1 MSSLLENYKKVND
14 LDYESDLN
22 VIQQLYKNNES
33 YQKKYSFEEF
43 VTYATENSV
52 NKLDGSLSEYTATPK
67 YTQQKFGDLLK
78 QSMILK
84 ADSTIALNNRVKDLT
99 KEEVAELM
107 PLKNTR
113 KTIGGIIDKVAT
125 GTIGLAG
132 DALFPVNP
140 YEQVSGNKF
149 RLKTKE
155 DILAEEEQ
163 RKTKTQEAV
172 SSVLRPVMTLG
183 TDDIYEGAEIQRPEG
198 MVGRLGVDFG
208 AFLLAMKNPKQVAS
222 FLKKDKPTIVLK
234 KPVGRPSKVS
244 IQAANVKALRDKK
257 IAALKGLGKAEYA
270 SQVVFADDPEMQF
283 VAGLLKDKLG
293 TIADDNLL
301 GDVLEYLDT
310 DETSTAGQR
319 RLSLL
324 FDGAAFLGLLKSAVV
339 GGKVLKKGTGKTYET
354 VLNEIKKDPKK
365 VQALKTYLRDPI
377 QKVVPSFKSDIV
389 DDVFV
394 KTAES
399 GMLKSPL
406 NFLRQV
412 RRKFGTSRGYYSEE
426 MFNIFKSAGYDKI
439 AWSKQGENLFNEL
452 QYQIKQIS
460 QTGKFTKDEV
470 EILLGKYLAGDVKA
484 LNGTSKEFK
493 KVARQTRNKIDE
505 LSASLLE
512 TKVIPEELKRVI
524 RLNMGSYLRQSYELF
539 ENPNF
544 KPSEEVILK
553 AKDYIAGLLREA
565 PTQTEMFE
573 TVGKLTPSQIEVKA
587 SNIVDDILSKGV
599 RNKGIDTDIVK
610 HFNDVFGVQK
620 ANIKFATRENIAKP
634 LQDLMGRRGLK
645 DTSKSVFN
653 TIETLGHYI
662 TEVKMYDDMFKRGE
676 GKWFFKN
683 GINTLDNNPQR
694 VAGTISGEGF
704 GALDNMSTTPQIAKL
719 FDKMNKVQNS
729 NWYARAGQLFLGAKG
744 WGQASATVYSLT
756 THARNTIGGGLIMAS
771 NGLNPFD
778 AETRKAFKTLQ
789 NELFAPTGRSK
800 KELEKVYV
808 KYQKLGLVNQ
818 SVQVGEFKR
827 NINSAAFL
835 DDYIK
840 QQDENFAKLAYG
852 STSNLI
858 KNVTNKV
865 SKVYVAE
872 DDLWRIAAFEK
883 ELAVLKK
890 ANNLSTAPKT
900 AAQLEQEAATIIRNT
915 MPTYDL
921 VPAGFQELRAMPF
934 GNFYSFF
941 AERWRNSYHSLTQG
955 LKEVKSGNAEL
966 VERGY
971 QRLASQVAIGYAGA
985 EGVNQFSK
993 YAFGVSDEEEQAI
1006 KDLALPFWSK
1016 NSTIGYQRDK
1026 DGNIQWVDLSFT
1038 DPQAPIIDVFKNGL
1052 DEFLNPDTPNSTIND
1067 KLANAIIQSGI
1078 TLAKPFMTEAL
1089 FTERLLEAYTG
1100 RDNQTGRYIEG
1111 YNPTNSSIDN
1121 AMAITWHVGGVLVPR
1136 FVRQGFSYT
1145 LGEKAEKLKEGDLNY
1160 NNELLSKV
1168 TGQRF
1173 YTVNS
1178 KTVKDNLYFKARE
1191 FNKIQEQVSSGFKIN
1206 KGDTTKD
1213 IINKYVRQNENYY
1226 NYQVDFNKALKA
1238 ANTLNLDS
1246 LEMSNTIKRTL
1257 TNFNSI
1263 EKQSFLLGDDTFKPL
1278 RLNNFNFNIVFKM
1291 DDKPNISYLD
1301 FVELYSNTYQKLSN
1315 LPLIEKN
1322 KYSKQ
1327 EQEALEMV
1335 NPPIRL
1341 NKIKGGLIS
1350 GPEVSDTKENPADR
1364 VDPFTGAPYSDQM
1377 ARLGLAEGGIPLFED
1392 RINNPSN
1399 YSYIKQGKELLTHR
1413 MAQSDNIAYPMIQL
1427 QSDGTLKD
1435 YGDDFEGARKA
1446 AIKNKNF
1453 KTFKTEDEAIAY
1465 AEGGYKTKEFN
1476 EYYNNERV
1484 RLGLNKG
1491 GIINRLR
1498 DYLDMTDVDARR
1510 IEQEAAEMVNQLVD
1524 EGLISEDQR
1533 QKLGPESKGG
1543 IRYLQDGKTPA
1554 TNDII
1559 HQIYASRV
1567 GDSGF
1572 IKRGLQ
1578 KTALFAREKIQAFE
1592 KPEDSALDELNNQIG
1607 FAIYEEAQGDPD
1619 KINELIRQ
1627 KAIEKYK
1634 VD

>member
-22 VIQQLYKNNES
+22 VIQQLYKDNKN
-33 YQKKYSFEEF
+33 YQKQYSFQEF
-43 VTYATENSV
+43 VTHATKNST
-52 NKLDGSLSEYTATPK
+52 NKLDGSLSQYTNTPK
-67 YTQQKFGDLLK
+67 YTQRNFGQLLG
-78 QSMILK
+78 QSITLQ
-84 ADSTIALNNRVKDLT
+84 AESSTALANKVKDLT

-125 GTIGLAG
+125 GTIALAG
-132 DALFPVNP
+132 DVLAPTNP

-149 RLKTKE
+149 RIKTKE

-163 RKTKTQEAV
+163 RRTKTQEAV

-183 TDDIYEGAEIQRPEG
+183 TDDIYDGDEIQRPEG

-208 AFLLAMKNPKQVAS
+208 SFLVAMRNPKQFS
-222 FLKKDKPTIVLK
+222 NFLKKDKPTVVPK
-234 KPVGRPSKVS
+234 KPVGRPSKAS

-257 IAALKGLGKAEYA
+257 IEALKGLGRAEYA

-293 TIADDNLL
+293 TFADDNLL
-301 GDVLEYLDT
+301 GDVLDYLDT
-310 DETSTAGQR
+310 DETSTSGQR

-324 FDGAAFLGLLKSAVV
+324 FDGAAFLGLIKGAVV
-339 GGKVLKKGTGKTYET
+339 TGKGVKKGTEKTYET

-365 VQALKTYLRDPI
+365 VQALKTYLKDPI

-406 NFLRQV
+406 NFLRTV

-426 MFNIFKSAGYDKI
+426 MFNIFKSAGYNKI

-460 QTGKFTKDEV
+460 QNKKFTKDEV
-470 EILLGKYLAGDVKA
+470 EKLLGKYLAGDVKA

-493 KVARQTRNKIDE
+493 KVAKQTRNKIDE
-505 LSASLLE
+505 LSAILLE
-512 TKVIPEELKRVI
+512 TKVIPEELKKVI

-553 AKDYIAGLLREA
+553 AKTYISELLKET
-565 PTQTEMFE
+565 PTQTEMFGE
-573 TVGKLTPSQIEVKA
+573 TVKKLTPSQIKVKA

-599 RNKGIDTDIVK
+599 KNKGIDTDVVK

-620 ANIKFATRENIAKP
+620 ANIKFATRENIGKP
-634 LQDLMGRRGLK
+634 LQELMGRRGSK

-662 TEVKMYDDMFKRGE
+662 TEVKMYDDMAKRGQN
-676 GKWFFKN
+676 KWFFKN
-683 GINTLDNNPQR
+683 GINTLDTNPQR

-719 FDKMNKVQNS
+719 FDSMNKVQNS

-789 NELFAPTGRSK
+789 NELFVPVGKNK
-800 KELEKVYV
+800 KKLEKIYV

-827 NINSAAFL
+827 NINSASFL

-872 DDLWRIAAFEK
+872 DDLWRIASFEK

-890 ANNLSTAPKT
+890 ANSFNTTPKT
-900 AAQLEQEAATIIRNT
+900 IVQLEQEAATIIRNT

-971 QRLASQVAIGYAGA
+971 KRLASHVAIGYAGA
-985 EGVNQFSK
+985 EGVNEFSK

-1006 KDLALPFWSK
+1006 KDLALPYWSK

-1052 DEFLNPDTPNSTIND
+1052 DEFLNPNTPDSAIND
-1067 KLANAIIQSGI
+1067 KLSNAIIQSGI

-1100 RDNQTGRYIEG
+1100 RDNQTGKFIEG

-1136 FVRQGFSYT
+1136 FAREGFSYT

-1173 YTVNS
+1173 YNINS
-1178 KTVKDNLYFKARE
+1178 KTIKDNLYFKARD

-1206 KGDTTKD
+1206 RGDTAEN

-1246 LEMSNTIKRTL
+1246 LEISNTIKRTL

-1278 RLNNFNFNIVFKM
+1278 RLNNFNFNTVFKM
-1291 DDKPNISYLD
+1291 DDRPNISYLD

-1322 KYSKQ
+1322 EYSKQ
-1327 EQEALEMV
+1327 EQEALEII
-1335 NPPIRL
+1335 NPPMRI
-1341 NKIKGGLIS
+1341 NKFKGGKVDVPQTKDE
-1350 GPEVSDTKENPADR
+1350 PEDR
-1364 VDPFTGAPYSDQM
+1364 VDPFTGLPYSDQM
-1377 ARLGLAEGGIPLFED
+1377 ARLGFNEGG
-1392 RINNPSN
+1392 
-1399 YSYIKQGKELLTHR
+1399 
-1413 MAQSDNIAYPMIQL
+1413 M
-1427 QSDGTLKD
+1427 
-1435 YGDDFEGARKA
+1435 
-1446 AIKNKNF
+1446 
-1453 KTFKTEDEAIAY
+1453 TEDELLNFILATEDINLYRDYRQGNLDKVVIAH
-1465 AEGGYKTKEFN
+1465 EGS
-1476 EYYNNERV
+1476 ERFQEQHGKKDV
-1484 RLGLNKG
+1484 STIG
-1491 GIINRLR
+1491 GITGSEITKATVNE
-1498 DYLDMTDVDARR
+1498 TV
-1510 IEQEAAEMVNQLVD
+1510 EMVKERINKEREYLNEIIPEEKRLNIPQSVQDSAVSLMFNVGQSAFKNSKAYQNLLNGDIQGYYREAFDPQQGFTKIIGVDGTKKID
-1524 EGLISEDQR
+1524 EGLVNRRR
-1533 QKLGPESKGG
+1533 QELELAQNLWKAPE
-1543 IRYLQDGKTPA
+1543 
-1554 TNDII
+1554 
-1559 HQIYASRV
+1559 
-1567 GDSGF
+1567 
-1572 IKRGLQ
+1572 
-1578 KTALFAREKIQAFE
+1578 
-1592 KPEDSALDELNNQIG
+1592 
-1607 FAIYEEAQGDPD
+1607 
-1619 KINELIRQ
+1619 
-1627 KAIEKYK
+1627 
-1634 VD
+1634 

>member
-22 VIQQLYKNNES
+22 VIQQLYKDNED
-33 YQKKYSFEEF
+33 YQKQYSFQEF
-43 VTYATENSV
+43 ITRATENST
-52 NKLDGSLSEYTATPK
+52 NKLDGSLSRYIDTPK
-67 YTQQKFGDLLK
+67 YTQRNFGQLLG
-78 QSMILK
+78 QSMVLK
-84 ADSTIALNNRVKDLT
+84 ADASSALANSVKDLT

-113 KTIGGIIDKVAT
+113 RTIGGILDKVAT
-125 GTIGLAG
+125 GTISLAG
-132 DALFPVNP
+132 DVLAPINP

-149 RLKTKE
+149 RIKTEE
-155 DILAEEEQ
+155 DILTEEEQ
-163 RKTKTQEAV
+163 RRTKTQEAV

-183 TDDIYEGAEIQRPEG
+183 TDDIYDGEEIQRPEG

-208 AFLLAMKNPKQVAS
+208 SFLVAMRNPKQIAN
-222 FLKKDKPTIVLK
+222 FLKKDKPTVVPK
-234 KPVGRPSKVS
+234 KPVGRPSKAS

-257 IAALKGLGKAEYA
+257 IEALKGLGRAEYA

-293 TIADDNLL
+293 TFADDNLL
-301 GDVLEYLDT
+301 GDVLDYLDT
-310 DETSTAGQR
+310 DETSTSGQR

-324 FDGAAFLGLLKSAVV
+324 FDGAAFLGLIKGAVV
-339 GGKVLKKGTGKTYET
+339 TGKGVKKGTEKTYET

-406 NFLRQV
+406 NFLRTV

-460 QTGKFTKDEV
+460 QTKKFTKDEV
-470 EILLGKYLAGDVKA
+470 ETLLGKYLAGDVKA
-484 LNGTSKEFK
+484 LNGTGKEFK
-493 KVARQTRNKIDE
+493 KVAKQTRNKIDE
-505 LSASLLE
+505 LSSSLLK

-553 AKDYIAGLLREA
+553 AKTYVKELLEKTPA
-565 PTQTEMFE
+565 QTEMFQ
-573 TVGKLTPSQIEVKA
+573 TVGKLNPAQIEIKA
-587 SNIVDDILSKGV
+587 SNIIDDILSKGV
-599 RNKGIDTDIVK
+599 KNKGIDTDVVK

-620 ANIKFATRENIAKP
+620 ANIKFATRENIGKP
-634 LQDLMGRRGLK
+634 LQELMGRRGLK
-645 DTSKSVFN
+645 ETSKSVFN

-662 TEVKMYDDMFKRGE
+662 TEVKMYDDMAKRGKD
-676 GKWFFKN
+676 KWFFKN
-683 GINTLDNNPQR
+683 GINTLDTNPQR

-719 FDKMNKVQNS
+719 FDNMNKVQNS

-778 AETRKAFKTLQ
+778 SETRKAFKTLQ
-789 NELFAPTGRSK
+789 NELFVPAGKSK

-827 NINSAAFL
+827 NINSASFL

-840 QQDENFAKLAYG
+840 QQDKNFATLAYG
-852 STSNLI
+852 NTTNLL
-858 KNVTNKV
+858 KNVTNKI

-872 DDLWRIAAFEK
+872 DDLWRIASFEK
-883 ELAVLKK
+883 ELSVLKK
-890 ANNLSTAPKT
+890 ANDLSTAPKT
-900 AAQLEQEAATIIRNT
+900 IAQLEKDAATIIRNT

-971 QRLASQVAIGYAGA
+971 QRLASQIAIGYAGA

-993 YAFGVSDEEEQAI
+993 YSFGVSDEEEQAI
-1006 KDLALPFWSK
+1006 KDLALPYWSK

-1052 DEFLNPDTPNSTIND
+1052 DEFLNPNTPDSTVND

-1100 RDNQTGRYIEG
+1100 RDNQTGRFVEG
-1111 YNPTNSSIDN
+1111 FNPTNSSIDN
-1121 AMAITWHVGGVLVPR
+1121 AMAITWHVGGVLIPR
-1136 FVRQGFSYT
+1136 FIREGFSYT
-1145 LGEKAEKLKEGDLNY
+1145 AGEKAEKLKERDLNY

-1173 YTVNS
+1173 YSVNS
-1178 KTVKDNLYFKARE
+1178 KTVKDNLYFKARD
-1191 FNKIQEQVSSGFKIN
+1191 FNKLQEQVSAGFKIN
-1206 KGDTTKD
+1206 RGDTAEN

-1246 LEMSNTIKRTL
+1246 LEISNTIKRTL

-1278 RLNNFNFNIVFKM
+1278 RLNKFDFNTVFKM
-1291 DDKPNISYLD
+1291 DDMPNISYLD

-1322 KYSKQ
+1322 KYSKK
-1327 EQEALEMV
+1327 EKEALEMV
-1335 NPPIRL
+1335 SSPIRI
-1341 NKIKGGLIS
+1341 NKFKGGEVDVPFTKDE
-1350 GPEVSDTKENPADR
+1350 PEDR
-1364 VDPFTGAPYSDQM
+1364 VDSFTGLPYSDQM
-1377 ARLGLAEGGIPLFED
+1377 ARLGLVEGGQPKNIYNNMGNIEARFDYWAGLTPETYGKDNRFATFDSPISGMRAPLRDMLTKMERYSNEENPIAHAVTEYLGGGRTGTLQEKIKIASKENKNVQGYID
-1392 RINNPSN
+1392 EVSERYSKYGEEGIIDAIARRESENMKAANYYINN
-1399 YSYIKQGKELLTHR
+1399 KKAKEL
-1413 MAQSDNIAYPMIQL
+1413 
-1427 QSDGTLKD
+1427 
-1435 YGDDFEGARKA
+1435 
-1446 AIKNKNF
+1446 AIKLSKYDFPKGTSTEEMLEILSSKNK
-1453 KTFKTEDEAIAY
+1453 K
-1465 AEGGYKTKEFN
+1465 
-1476 EYYNNERV
+1476 
-1484 RLGLNKG
+1484 
-1491 GIINRLR
+1491 
-1498 DYLDMTDVDARR
+1498 
-1510 IEQEAAEMVNQLVD
+1510 
-1524 EGLISEDQR
+1524 
-1533 QKLGPESKGG
+1533 
-1543 IRYLQDGKTPA
+1543 
-1554 TNDII
+1554 
-1559 HQIYASRV
+1559 
-1567 GDSGF
+1567 
-1572 IKRGLQ
+1572 
-1578 KTALFAREKIQAFE
+1578 
-1592 KPEDSALDELNNQIG
+1592 
-1607 FAIYEEAQGDPD
+1607 
-1619 KINELIRQ
+1619 
-1627 KAIEKYK
+1627 
-1634 VD
+1634 

>member
-22 VIQQLYKNNES
+22 VIQQLYKDNKN
-33 YQKKYSFEEF
+33 YQKQYSFQEF
-43 VTYATENSV
+43 VTHATKNST
-52 NKLDGSLSEYTATPK
+52 NKLDGSLSQYTNTPK
-67 YTQQKFGDLLK
+67 YTQRNFGQLLG
-78 QSMILK
+78 QSITLQ
-84 ADSTIALNNRVKDLT
+84 AESSAALANKVKDLT

-113 KTIGGIIDKVAT
+113 KTIGGIIEKVAT
-125 GTIGLAG
+125 GTIGLVQEG
-132 DALFPVNP
+132 LSPINP

-149 RLKTKE
+149 RIKTKE
-155 DILAEEEQ
+155 EILAEEKQ
-163 RKTKTQEAV
+163 RETKTQKTV

-208 AFLLAMKNPKQVAS
+208 SFLLAMRNPPQFMKMVKG
-222 FLKKDKPTIVLK
+222 KKPDKVVK
-234 KPVGRPSKVS
+234 KPVGKPSKAS

-257 IAALKGLGKAEYA
+257 IEALKGLGRAEYA

-293 TIADDNLL
+293 TFADDNLL

-324 FDGAAFLGLLKSAVV
+324 FDGAAFLGLIKSAVV
-339 GGKVLKKGTGKTYET
+339 TGKGVKKGTEKTYET
-354 VLNEIKKDPKK
+354 VLNGIKKDPKK

-377 QKVVPSFKSDIV
+377 QKVVPSFKSNIV

-406 NFLRQV
+406 NFLRTV

-439 AWSKQGENLFNEL
+439 AWSKQGENLFKDL
-452 QYQIKQIS
+452 QFQIKNIS

-470 EILLGKYLAGDVKA
+470 ETLLGKYLAGDTKA
-484 LNGTSKEFK
+484 LNGTSKELKSFAK
-493 KVARQTRNKIDE
+493 QTRIKIDD
-505 LSASLLE
+505 LSTSLLN
-512 TKVIPEELKRVI
+512 TKVIPEEMKRVI
-524 RLNMGSYLRQSYELF
+524 RLNMGNYLRQSYELF
-539 ENPNF
+539 ENPNW
-544 KPSEEVILK
+544 KPSDDVIKK
-553 AKDYIAGLLREA
+553 AKEYVVELLGKT
-565 PTQTEMFE
+565 PTQTEMFK
-573 TVGKLTPSQIEVKA
+573 TVSKLTPSEIEVKA
-587 SNIVDDILSKGV
+587 TNIVDNILSRGV
-599 RNKGIDTDIVK
+599 KNKGIDTDVVK
-610 HFNDVFGVQK
+610 HFNDVFGVQQ
-620 ANIKFATRENIAKP
+620 ANIKFATRENIGKP
-634 LQDLMGRRGLK
+634 LQELMGRRGLE

-683 GINTLDNNPQR
+683 GVNTLDNNPQR
-694 VAGTISGEGF
+694 TAGTISGEGF

-719 FDKMNKVQNS
+719 FDNMNQVQNS

-744 WGQASATVYSLT
+744 WGQAAATVYSLT

-789 NELFAPTGRSK
+789 NELFVPVGKNK

-827 NINSAAFL
+827 NINSASFL

-872 DDLWRIAAFEK
+872 DDLWRIASFEK

-890 ANNLSTAPKT
+890 ANSFNTTPKT
-900 AAQLEQEAATIIRNT
+900 IVQLEQEAATIIRNT

-971 QRLASQVAIGYAGA
+971 KRLASHVAIGYAGA
-985 EGVNQFSK
+985 EGVNEFSK

-1006 KDLALPFWSK
+1006 KDLALPYWSK

-1052 DEFLNPDTPNSTIND
+1052 DEFLNPNTPDSAIND

-1100 RDNQTGRYIEG
+1100 RDNQTGKFIEG

-1136 FVRQGFSYT
+1136 FAREGFSYT

-1173 YTVNS
+1173 YNINS
-1178 KTVKDNLYFKARE
+1178 KTIKDNLYFKARD

-1206 KGDTTKD
+1206 RGDTAEN

-1246 LEMSNTIKRTL
+1246 LEISNTIKRTL

-1278 RLNNFNFNIVFKM
+1278 RLNNFDFNTVFKM
-1291 DDKPNISYLD
+1291 DDRPNISYLD

-1322 KYSKQ
+1322 EYSKQ

-1335 NPPIRL
+1335 NPPMRI
-1341 NKIKGGLIS
+1341 NKFKGGEVDVPQTKDE
-1350 GPEVSDTKENPADR
+1350 PEDR
-1364 VDPFTGAPYSDQM
+1364 VDPFTGLPYSDQM
-1377 ARLGLAEGGIPLFED
+1377 ARLGFNEGGNVNPNVLE
-1392 RINNPSN
+1392 INNLL
-1399 YSYIKQGKELLTHR
+1399 KELGYSKEARAAKLG
-1413 MAQSDNIAYPMIQL
+1413 NIGVETGYTYNYQQKQKNGKGYGLYQL
-1427 QSDGTLKD
+1427 DFQRPYYNKYLENNKLKD
-1435 YGDDFEGARKA
+1435 SAANQIMFTHEVLKGNDKVMGMNTKDRKA
-1446 AIKNKNF
+1446 LQEALKS
-1453 KTFKTEDEAIAY
+1453 EDVSFITQMFSEKYEKPGVPHLEKRIEEA
-1465 AEGGYKTKEFN
+1465 
-1476 EYYNNERV
+1476 
-1484 RLGLNKG
+1484 
-1491 GIINRLR
+1491 NRL
-1498 DYLDMTDVDARR
+1498 YK
-1510 IEQEAAEMVNQLVD
+1510 
-1524 EGLISEDQR
+1524 LID
-1533 QKLGPESKGG
+1533 
-1543 IRYLQDGKTPA
+1543 
-1554 TNDII
+1554 
-1559 HQIYASRV
+1559 
-1567 GDSGF
+1567 
-1572 IKRGLQ
+1572 
-1578 KTALFAREKIQAFE
+1578 
-1592 KPEDSALDELNNQIG
+1592 
-1607 FAIYEEAQGDPD
+1607 
-1619 KINELIRQ
+1619 
-1627 KAIEKYK
+1627 
-1634 VD
+1634 

>member
-22 VIQQLYKNNES
+22 VIQQLYKDNED
-33 YQKKYSFEEF
+33 YQKQYSFQEF
-43 VTYATENSV
+43 ITRATENST
-52 NKLDGSLSEYTATPK
+52 NKLDGSLSRYIDTPK
-67 YTQQKFGDLLK
+67 YTQRNFGQLLG
-78 QSMILK
+78 QSMVSK
-84 ADSTIALNNRVKDLT
+84 ADASSALGNSIKDLT

-113 KTIGGIIDKVAT
+113 RTIGGILDKVAT
-125 GTIGLAG
+125 GTISLIGEGLA
-132 DALFPVNP
+132 PSNP

-149 RLKTKE
+149 RIKTKE
-155 DILAEEEQ
+155 EILAEEKQ
-163 RKTKTQEAV
+163 RETKTQEAV
-172 SSVLRPVMTLG
+172 SSVLRPIMTLG

-198 MVGRLGVDFG
+198 VVGRLGVDFG
-208 AFLLAMKNPKQVAS
+208 SFLLAMRNPTQVIKM
-222 FLKKDKPTIVLK
+222 FKGKKPTEVIK
-234 KPVGRPSKVS
+234 KPVGRPSKAS
-244 IQAANVKALRDKK
+244 IQAANVKALRSKK
-257 IAALKGLGKAEYA
+257 IEALKGLGKAEYA

-293 TIADDNLL
+293 TFADDNLL

-310 DETSTAGQR
+310 DETSTSGQR

-324 FDGAAFLGLLKSAVV
+324 FDGAAFLGVIKSAVV
-339 GGKVLKKGTGKTYET
+339 GGKGIKKGTEKTYET
-354 VLNEIKKDPKK
+354 VLNQIKKDPKK

-406 NFLRQV
+406 NFLRTV

-460 QTGKFTKDEV
+460 QTKKFTKDEV
-470 EILLGKYLAGDVKA
+470 ETLLGKYLAGDVKA
-484 LNGTSKEFK
+484 LSGTGKEFK
-493 KVARQTRNKIDE
+493 KVAKQTRNKIDE
-505 LSASLLE
+505 LSSSLLK

-553 AKDYIAGLLREA
+553 AKTYVKVLLEETPA
-565 PTQTEMFE
+565 QTEMFQ

-587 SNIVDDILSKGV
+587 SNIIDDILSKGV
-599 RNKGIDTDIVK
+599 KNKGIDTDVVK

-620 ANIKFATRENIAKP
+620 ANIKFATRENIGKP
-634 LQDLMGRRGLK
+634 LQELMGRRGLK
-645 DTSKSVFN
+645 ETSKSVFN

-662 TEVKMYDDMFKRGE
+662 TEVKMYDDMAKRGKD
-676 GKWFFKN
+676 KWFFKN
-683 GINTLDNNPQR
+683 GINTLDTNPQR

-719 FDKMNKVQNS
+719 FDNMNKVQNS

-778 AETRKAFKTLQ
+778 SETRKAFKTLQ
-789 NELFAPTGRSK
+789 NELFVPAGRSK

-827 NINSAAFL
+827 NINSASFL

-840 QQDENFAKLAYG
+840 QQDKNFATLAYG
-852 STSNLI
+852 NTTNLL
-858 KNVTNKV
+858 KNVTNKI

-872 DDLWRIAAFEK
+872 DDLWRIASFEK
-883 ELAVLKK
+883 ELSVLKK
-890 ANNLSTAPKT
+890 ANDLSTAPKT
-900 AAQLEQEAATIIRNT
+900 IAQLEKDAATIIRNT

-971 QRLASQVAIGYAGA
+971 QRLASQIAIGYAGA

-993 YAFGVSDEEEQAI
+993 YSFGVSDEEEQAI
-1006 KDLALPFWSK
+1006 KDLALPYWSK

-1052 DEFLNPDTPNSTIND
+1052 DEFLNPNTPDSTVND

-1100 RDNQTGRYIEG
+1100 RDNQTGRFVEG
-1111 YNPTNSSIDN
+1111 FNPTNSSIDN
-1121 AMAITWHVGGVLVPR
+1121 AMAITWHVGGVLIPR
-1136 FVRQGFSYT
+1136 FIREGFSYT
-1145 LGEKAEKLKEGDLNY
+1145 AGEKAEKLKEGDLNY

-1173 YTVNS
+1173 YSVNS
-1178 KTVKDNLYFKARE
+1178 KTVKDNLYFKARD
-1191 FNKIQEQVSSGFKIN
+1191 FNKLQEQVSAGFKIN
-1206 KGDTTKD
+1206 RGDTAEN

-1246 LEMSNTIKRTL
+1246 LEISNTIKRTL

-1278 RLNNFNFNIVFKM
+1278 RLNKFDFNTVFKM
-1291 DDKPNISYLD
+1291 DDMPNISYLD

-1322 KYSKQ
+1322 KYSKK
-1327 EQEALEMV
+1327 EKEALEMV
-1335 NPPIRL
+1335 SPPTRI
-1341 NKIKGGLIS
+1341 NKFEGGEVDVPFTKDE
-1350 GPEVSDTKENPADR
+1350 PEDR
-1364 VDPFTGAPYSDQM
+1364 VDSFTGLPYSDQM
-1377 ARLGLAEGGIPLFED
+1377 ARLGLQEGGLAQDILSFIAQARGYEDPSFLKKYADDVKWQESRGAGPTTVQNNNGPARGSYQVEGSEGSSRNETILNRAMKFYEKYPDAPKSKEIEYALSQRGKDLDFSTLSEKTQDNLFYMDAERGTLPLDKLAKGELD
-1392 RINNPSN
+1392 SRTAWINHWNQDPKALQT
-1399 YSYIKQGKELLTHR
+1399 IKGKENPNFEEE
-1413 MAQSDNIAYPMIQL
+1413 AL
-1427 QSDGTLKD
+1427 Q
-1435 YGDDFEGARKA
+1435 
-1446 AIKNKNF
+1446 
-1453 KTFKTEDEAIAY
+1453 
-1465 AEGGYKTKEFN
+1465 
-1476 EYYNNERV
+1476 
-1484 RLGLNKG
+1484 
-1491 GIINRLR
+1491 
-1498 DYLDMTDVDARR
+1498 RR
-1510 IEQEAAEMVNQLVD
+1510 IDDWNRAKQEQEILLQQQL
-1524 EGLISEDQR
+1524 
-1533 QKLGPESKGG
+1533 
-1543 IRYLQDGKTPA
+1543 
-1554 TNDII
+1554 
-1559 HQIYASRV
+1559 
-1567 GDSGF
+1567 
-1572 IKRGLQ
+1572 
-1578 KTALFAREKIQAFE
+1578 IQ
-1592 KPEDSALDELNNQIG
+1592 
-1607 FAIYEEAQGDPD
+1607 
-1619 KINELIRQ
+1619 
-1627 KAIEKYK
+1627 
-1634 VD
+1634 

>member
-22 VIQQLYKNNES
+22 VIQNLYKTNED

-52 NKLDGSLSEYTATPK
+52 NKLDGSLSQYIKTPK
-67 YTQQKFGDLLK
+67 NIQQSFGQLLGQSLLK
-78 QSMILK
+78 SSE
-84 ADSTIALNNRVKDLT
+84 ASTALANSVKDLT

-113 KTIGGIIDKVAT
+113 RTIGGVIDKVAT
-125 GTIGLAG
+125 GTTEFIVGGLS
-132 DALFPVNP
+132 PISP

-149 RLKTKE
+149 RIKTKE
-155 DILAEEEQ
+155 EIKAEEEE
-163 RKTKTQEAV
+163 RETKIQKGF

-183 TDDIYEGAEIQRPEG
+183 TDDIYDGEEIQRPEG
-198 MVGRLGVDFG
+198 MAGRLGVDF
-208 AFLLAMKNPKQVAS
+208 ASFLLAMKNPSQVGKL
-222 FLKKDKPTIVLK
+222 FKGKGKEKVIPK
-234 KPVGRPSKVS
+234 RPVGRPSNAS
-244 IQAANVKALRDKK
+244 IAAANVKALRDKK

-293 TIADDNLL
+293 TFADDNLL
-301 GDVLEYLDT
+301 GDVLDYLDT
-310 DETSTAGQR
+310 DETSTSGQR

-324 FDGAAFLGLLKSAVV
+324 FDGAAFLGLIKSAVV
-339 GGKVLKKGTGKTYET
+339 AGKGIKYGTEKTYET
-354 VLNEIKKDPKK
+354 VLKEIKKDPKK

-377 QKVVPSFKSDIV
+377 QKVVPSFKSNIV

-470 EILLGKYLAGDVKA
+470 ETLLGKYLAGDVKA
-484 LNGTSKEFK
+484 LNGTSKELK

-505 LSASLLE
+505 LTASLLK

-553 AKDYIAGLLREA
+553 AKNYIAGLLKEA

-599 RNKGIDTDIVK
+599 KNKGIDTDIVK

-620 ANIKFATRENIAKP
+620 ATIKFATRENIAEP

-719 FDKMNKVQNS
+719 FDNMNKVQNS
-729 NWYARAGQLFLGAKG
+729 NWYARVGQLFLGAKG

-789 NELFAPTGRSK
+789 NELFAPAGRSK

-883 ELAVLKK
+883 ELSVLKK
-890 ANNLSTAPKT
+890 ANNLSISPKT
-900 AAQLEQEAATIIRNT
+900 TAQLEQEAATIIRNT

-955 LKEVKSGNAEL
+955 VKEIKSGNAEL

-971 QRLASQVAIGYAGA
+971 QRLASQIGIGYAGA
-985 EGVNQFSK
+985 EGVNEFSK

-1006 KDLALPFWSK
+1006 KDLALPYWSK

-1026 DGNIQWVDLSFT
+1026 YGNIQWVDLTFT

-1052 DEFLNPDTPNSTIND
+1052 DEFLNPNTPDSTIND
-1067 KLANAIIQSGI
+1067 KLANAIIQSGL
-1078 TLAKPFMTEAL
+1078 TLSKPFMTEAL

-1100 RDNQTGRYIEG
+1100 RDNQTGKYIEG
-1111 YNPTNSSIDN
+1111 YNPTNSSINN

-1136 FVRQGFSYT
+1136 FAREGFSYT

-1178 KTVKDNLYFKARE
+1178 KTVKDNLYFKARD
-1191 FNKIQEQVSSGFKIN
+1191 FNKIQKQISSGFKIN

-1238 ANTLNLDS
+1238 ANTLNLNS
-1246 LEMSNTIKRTL
+1246 LEISNTVKRTL

-1278 RLNNFNFNIVFKM
+1278 RLNNFNFNNVFKM
-1291 DDKPNISYLD
+1291 DDKPNVSYLD

-1327 EQEALEMV
+1327 EQEALKMV
-1335 NPPIRL
+1335 TPPTRL
-1341 NKIKGGLIS
+1341 NKVEGGLVS
-1350 GPEVSDTKENPADR
+1350 GPEVTDTKEDPADR
-1364 VDPFTGAPYSDQM
+1364 VNPFTGSPYSDQM
-1377 ARLGLAEGGIPLFED
+1377 ARLGLQEGGEVTD
-1392 RINNPSN
+1392 RIIEINNAL
-1399 YSYIKQGKELLTHR
+1399 KELGYSKEARAAKMGNIGVETGYTYDYQQKQKNGDGYGLYQLDFQKPFYNKYLENNKLQDSARNQIMFTHEV
-1413 MAQSDNIAYPMIQL
+1413 L
-1427 QSDGTLKD
+1427 QGNDKIMGMNTKD
-1435 YGDDFEGARKA
+1435 RQALQEA
-1446 AIKNKNF
+1446 F
-1453 KTFKTEDEAIAY
+1453 KSKDVSFITQMFSEKYEKPGVPHLEKRIDEA
-1465 AEGGYKTKEFN
+1465 
-1476 EYYNNERV
+1476 
-1484 RLGLNKG
+1484 
-1491 GIINRLR
+1491 NRL
-1498 DYLDMTDVDARR
+1498 Y
-1510 IEQEAAEMVNQLVD
+1510 QL
-1524 EGLISEDQR
+1524 L
-1533 QKLGPESKGG
+1533 
-1543 IRYLQDGKTPA
+1543 
-1554 TNDII
+1554 
-1559 HQIYASRV
+1559 
-1567 GDSGF
+1567 
-1572 IKRGLQ
+1572 
-1578 KTALFAREKIQAFE
+1578 
-1592 KPEDSALDELNNQIG
+1592 
-1607 FAIYEEAQGDPD
+1607 EE
-1619 KINELIRQ
+1619 
-1627 KAIEKYK
+1627 
-1634 VD
+1634 